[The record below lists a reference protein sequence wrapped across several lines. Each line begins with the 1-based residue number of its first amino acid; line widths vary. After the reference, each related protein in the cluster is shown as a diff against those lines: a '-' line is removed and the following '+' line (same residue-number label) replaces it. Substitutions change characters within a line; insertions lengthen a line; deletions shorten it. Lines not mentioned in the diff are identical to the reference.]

1 MVSGTVELSQ
11 HYLGLK
17 LKPPTFTAMVGW
29 HGRGHQVGQV
39 TGGNPGQGE
48 LQSVK
53 GLGELKRG
61 ES

>member
-1 MVSGTVELSQ
+1 MVSGTVGLSQ

-17 LKPPTFTAMVGW
+17 LKLPTFTAMVGW

-39 TGGNPGQGE
+39 TACQGE

-53 GLGELKRG
+53 GLGELKRA